1 MALKFAL
8 AVNSKGVFK
17 KKHFGD
23 AKQFLIYQQSGDK
36 LILVDTLENKFRN
49 LDEKKKHG
57 SVLKA
62 EAIINFLKENNI
74 NVLVSMQFGK
84 NIKVVNEHFIPVII
98 YSESV
103 DEVIETLSKHL
114 HWIEDEWKLQPEAYK
129 LFVIKHGIMKTEIEK
144 E

>member
-1 MALKFAL
+1 MALKFAF

-23 AKQFLIYQQSGDK
+23 SKQFLIYEQEGDK
-36 LILVDTLENKFRN
+36 LVHTKTLENEFRR
-49 LDEKKKHG
+49 LDEKIEHG
-57 SVLKA
+57 SKRKA
-62 EAIINFLKENNI
+62 QSIINFLKENQV

-98 YSESV
+98 YSENV
-103 DEVIETLSKHL
+103 DEVLDTLNNHL
-114 HWIEDEWKLQPEAYK
+114 HWIAEEWEKQAQNYK

-144 E
+144 